1 MVNLHHSI
9 RDSLPVRLGNRK
21 YNIDV
26 ARLAR
31 ATVDP
36 IRQGFDTQGSPGE
49 QSLNQ
54 AGVWKRS
61 RDDWELGAGQR
72 ESDTPESGS
81 RRFFKSTGVNPW
93 VKNELT
99 LLKNTE
105 RAWSDGSTNLYMATA
120 KSGGTSYA
128 YMCDGPNIQASS
140 NSFGSATAITNPC
153 GDDILGIASDGT
165 NVYVVGHTGANAKI
179 VKVTG
184 TTFAT
189 SSDGTDH
196 WMLNSADG
204 VWVANGY
211 LIASVADRLT
221 VLSSGSVASTNADIA
236 SSSFNQV
243 DSWVSV
249 VGSPVGIF
257 AAGNQGVQG
266 RIYYIGINDSTLAPD
281 APVLSSELPI
291 GETVNTIAEYG
302 GLLVIGTSKGIRL
315 AQIQGQGFITYGP
328 LVEISGGVGYLL
340 PQGEFVYFNWDDY
353 DSPFDTTTRS
363 GLGKISLAELTN
375 LLTPAYASDIMVE
388 STTAAV
394 QGIVMDEGNLLFSI
408 SGAGVYK
415 ESANY
420 LTTGSIDEGRFRWG
434 VTELKAPVSI
444 ELRHSSLAA
453 SESVAITVT
462 SDDTTT
468 ATITSDTDDTYT
480 SGIKSISGVTGEYI
494 TPTITLTGAGSTAT
508 PTLHRWT
515 VRAIP
520 MPFVAEVIQLP
531 VILSTQVLYENNN
544 IYHDTWDDYSY
555 IRSLLENRS
564 LVTFTMGDESKTV
577 YVAGVSYERGDINT
591 WTDDDGWFEG
601 MLTVSVVT
609 VQGS

>member
-1 MVNLHHSI
+1 MSLHQTI
-9 RDSLPVRLGNRK
+9 RDALPIRLGNRK
-21 YNIDV
+21 YNIDL

-36 IRQGFDTQGSPGE
+36 IRQGFDTQGNPGE

-72 ESDTPESGS
+72 EADTPESGS
-81 RRFFKSTGVNPW
+81 RRFSESTGINPW

-99 LLKNTE
+99 LLKATTS
-105 RAWSDGSTNLYMATA
+105 AQTSSSTNLYMTTA
-120 KSGGTSYA
+120 KSGGTSRV
-128 YMCDGPNIQASS
+128 YMCEGSNIQTSVDQ
-140 NSFGSATAITNPC
+140 FATDVLVTNPC
-153 GDDILGIASDGT
+153 GGAILGIASDGT
-165 NVYVVGHTGANAKI
+165 NVYVAGNGKV
-179 VKVTG
+179 VKVT
-184 TTFAT
+184 AT
-189 SSDGTDH
+189 SFTTSTDGTDH
-196 WMLNSADG
+196 WVLANVDD

-211 LIASVADRLT
+211 LVASVDDRLT
-221 VLSSGSVASTNADIA
+221 VLSTGSVASTNADIA

-243 DSWVSV
+243 DSWTSV

-266 RIYYIGINDSTLAPD
+266 RIYYIGINDSTSSLNV
-281 APVLSSELPI
+281 PVIAAELPV
-291 GETVNTIAEYG
+291 GETVNIITEYG

-315 AQIQGQGFITYGP
+315 AQIQGQGYITYGP
-328 LVEISGGVGYLL
+328 LIEISGGVNYLL
-340 PQGEFVYFNWDDY
+340 PQGEFVYFNWDNY
-353 DSPFDTTTRS
+353 DSPFDSTTRS
-363 GLGKISLAELTN
+363 GLGRISLAELTDV
-375 LLTPAYASDIMVE
+375 LTPAYASDIMVA
-388 STTAAV
+388 SSTAAV
-394 QGIVMDEGNLLFSI
+394 QGIVMDQGNLLFSI

-420 LTTGSIDEGRFRWG
+420 LSTGSINEGRFRWG
-434 VTELKAPVSI
+434 VTELKAPVSV

-453 SESVAITVT
+453 SEAVAITVT

-468 ATITSDTDDTYT
+468 ATITSDTDATYT
-480 SGIKSISGVTGEYI
+480 SGIKAISGVTGEYI

-520 MPFVAEVIQLP
+520 MPFVAEIIQLP
-531 VILSTQVLYENNN
+531 VILTTQTQHDNRDVYQ
-544 IYHDTWDDYSY
+544 DTWNDYTY
-555 IRSLLENRS
+555 IRSLLEDRA

-577 YVAGVSYERGDINT
+577 YVAGVAYEQGAINK
-591 WTDDDGWFEG
+591 WSDDNGWFEG
-601 MLTVSVVT
+601 VLTVSIVT

>member
-1 MVNLHHSI
+1 MTLHQSI
-9 RDSLPVRLGNRK
+9 RDALPIRLGNRR

-26 ARLAR
+26 SRLAR

-36 IRQGFDTQGSPGE
+36 IRQGLDTQGTPGE

-61 RDDWELGAGQR
+61 RDDWELGGGQR
-72 ESDTPESGS
+72 ESDTPESGL
-81 RRFFKSTGVNPW
+81 RRFYQSTGVNVW

-99 LLKNTE
+99 LLKDTD

-165 NVYVVGHTGANAKI
+165 NVYVVGHTAANAKI

-266 RIYYIGINDSTLAPD
+266 RIYYIGINDSTSALNV
-281 APVLSSELPI
+281 PVIAAELPV
-291 GETVNTIAEYG
+291 GETVNAITEYG

-315 AQIQGQGFITYGP
+315 AQIQGQGYITYGP
-328 LVEISGGVGYLL
+328 LVEISGGVNYLL
-340 PQGEFVYFNWDDY
+340 PQGEFVYFNWDNY

-363 GLGKISLAELTN
+363 GLGKISLAELTDV
-375 LLTPAYASDIMVE
+375 LTPAYASDIMVA
-388 STTAAV
+388 SSTAAV
-394 QGIVMDEGNLLFSI
+394 QGIVMDQGNLLFSI

-420 LTTGSIDEGRFRWG
+420 LTTGSVDEGRFRWG
-434 VTELKAPVSI
+434 VTELKAPVSV

-453 SESVAITVT
+453 SEAVAITVT

-468 ATITSDTDDTYT
+468 ATVTSDTDATYT

-531 VILSTQVLYENNN
+531 VILTTQTQYGNRD
-544 IYHDTWDDYSY
+544 IYQDTWDDYTY
-555 IRSLLENRS
+555 IRSLLEDRS
-564 LVTFTMGDESKTV
+564 LVTFKMGDESKTV
-577 YVAGVSYERGDINT
+577 YIAGVSYEQGSIGK
-591 WTDDDGWFEG
+591 WSDDNGWFEG
-601 MLTVSVVT
+601 VLTVSVVT

>member
-1 MVNLHHSI
+1 M
-9 RDSLPVRLGNRK
+9 
-21 YNIDV
+21 
-26 ARLAR
+26 
-31 ATVDP
+31 
-36 IRQGFDTQGSPGE
+36 
-49 QSLNQ
+49 
-54 AGVWKRS
+54 
-61 RDDWELGAGQR
+61 
-72 ESDTPESGS
+72 
-81 RRFFKSTGVNPW
+81 
-93 VKNELT
+93 
-99 LLKNTE
+99 
-105 RAWSDGSTNLYMATA
+105 
-120 KSGGTSYA
+120 
-128 YMCDGPNIQASS
+128 
-140 NSFGSATAITNPC
+140 
-153 GDDILGIASDGT
+153 
-165 NVYVVGHTGANAKI
+165 
-179 VKVTG
+179 
-184 TTFAT
+184 
-189 SSDGTDH
+189 
-196 WMLNSADG
+196 
-204 VWVANGY
+204 
-211 LIASVADRLT
+211 
-221 VLSSGSVASTNADIA
+221 
-236 SSSFNQV
+236 
-243 DSWVSV
+243 
-249 VGSPVGIF
+249 
-257 AAGNQGVQG
+257 
-266 RIYYIGINDSTLAPD
+266 
-281 APVLSSELPI
+281 
-291 GETVNTIAEYG
+291 
-302 GLLVIGTSKGIRL
+302 
-315 AQIQGQGFITYGP
+315 
-328 LVEISGGVGYLL
+328 L

-353 DSPFDTTTRS
+353 DSPFDATTRS

-434 VTELKAPVSI
+434 VTELKAPVSV

>member
-81 RRFFKSTGVNPW
+81 RRFFKSTGINPW
-93 VKNELT
+93 AKNELT
-99 LLKNTE
+99 LLKDTE
-105 RAWSDGSTNLYMATA
+105 RAWSDSSTNLYMATA
-120 KSGGTSYA
+120 KSGGTSRA
-128 YMCDGPNIQASS
+128 YMCDGPNIQASD
-140 NSFGSATAITNPC
+140 NLFGSATQITNPC

-165 NVYVVGHTGANAKI
+165 NIFVAGNGKV

-184 TTFAT
+184 TTFT
-189 SSDGTDH
+189 SPGADGTDY
-196 WMLNSADG
+196 WTLANVDD

-211 LIASVADRLT
+211 LIASVDDRLT
-221 VLSSGSVASTNADIA
+221 VLSSGSVASTNTDIA

-328 LVEISGGVGYLL
+328 LVEISGGVSYLL

-434 VTELKAPVSI
+434 VTELKAPVSV

>member
-1 MVNLHHSI
+1 MTLHQSV
-9 RDSLPVRLGNRK
+9 RDALPIRLGNRR

-26 ARLAR
+26 SRLAR

-36 IRQGFDTQGSPGE
+36 IRQGLDTQGTPGE

-61 RDDWELGAGQR
+61 RDDWELGGGQR
-72 ESDTPESGS
+72 ESDTPESGL
-81 RRFFKSTGVNPW
+81 RRFYQSTGVNVW
-93 VKNELT
+93 VKNQLT
-99 LLKNTE
+99 LLKDTD

-165 NVYVVGHTGANAKI
+165 NVYVAGNGKV

-184 TTFAT
+184 TTFT
-189 SSDGTDH
+189 SPGADGTNYWTLANVD
-196 WMLNSADG
+196 D

-211 LIASVADRLT
+211 LIASVDDRLT
-221 VLSSGSVASTNADIA
+221 VLSSGSVANTNADIA

-266 RIYYIGINDSTLAPD
+266 RIYYIGINDSTSALNV
-281 APVLSSELPI
+281 PVIAAELPV
-291 GETVNTIAEYG
+291 GETVNAITEYG

-315 AQIQGQGFITYGP
+315 AQIQGQGYITYGP
-328 LVEISGGVGYLL
+328 LVEISGGVNYLL
-340 PQGEFVYFNWDDY
+340 PQGEFVYFNWDNY
-353 DSPFDTTTRS
+353 DSPFDSTTRS
-363 GLGKISLAELTN
+363 GLGKISLAELTDV
-375 LLTPAYASDIMVE
+375 LTPAYASDIMVT
-388 STTAAV
+388 SSTAAL
-394 QGIVMDEGNLLFSI
+394 QGIVMDQGNLLFSI

-420 LTTGSIDEGRFRWG
+420 LTTGSVDEGRFRWG
-434 VTELKAPVSI
+434 VTELKAPVSV

-453 SESVAITVT
+453 SEAVAITVT

-468 ATITSDTDDTYT
+468 ATITSDTDATYT

-531 VILSTQVLYENNN
+531 VILTTQTQYGNRDVYQ
-544 IYHDTWDDYSY
+544 DTWDDYTY
-555 IRSLLENRS
+555 IRSLLEDRS

-577 YVAGVSYERGDINT
+577 YIAGVSYEQGSIGK
-591 WTDDDGWFEG
+591 WSDDNGWFEG
-601 MLTVSVVT
+601 VLTVSVVT

>member
-1 MVNLHHSI
+1 MTLHQSV
-9 RDSLPVRLGNRK
+9 RDALPIRLGNRR

-26 ARLAR
+26 SRLAR

-36 IRQGFDTQGSPGE
+36 IRQGLDTQGTPGE

-61 RDDWELGAGQR
+61 RDDWELGGGQR
-72 ESDTPESGS
+72 ESDTPESGL
-81 RRFFKSTGVNPW
+81 RRFYQSTGVNVW
-93 VKNELT
+93 VKNQLT
-99 LLKNTE
+99 LLKDTD

-165 NVYVVGHTGANAKI
+165 NVYVAGNGKV

-184 TTFAT
+184 TTFT
-189 SSDGTDH
+189 SPGADGTNYWTLANVD
-196 WMLNSADG
+196 D

-211 LIASVADRLT
+211 LIASVDDRLT

-266 RIYYIGINDSTLAPD
+266 RIYYIGINDSTSALNV
-281 APVLSSELPI
+281 PVIAAELPV
-291 GETVNTIAEYG
+291 GETVNAITEYG

-315 AQIQGQGFITYGP
+315 AQIQGQGYITYGP
-328 LVEISGGVGYLL
+328 LVEISGGVNYLL
-340 PQGEFVYFNWDDY
+340 PQGEFVYFNWDNY
-353 DSPFDTTTRS
+353 DSPFDSTTRS
-363 GLGKISLAELTN
+363 GLGKISLAELTDV
-375 LLTPAYASDIMVE
+375 LTPAYASDIMVT
-388 STTAAV
+388 SSTAAL
-394 QGIVMDEGNLLFSI
+394 QGIVMDQGNLLFSI

-420 LTTGSIDEGRFRWG
+420 LTTGSVDEGRFRWG
-434 VTELKAPVSI
+434 VTELKAPVSV

-453 SESVAITVT
+453 SEAVAITVT

-468 ATITSDTDDTYT
+468 ATITSDTDATYT

-531 VILSTQVLYENNN
+531 VILTTQTQYGNRD
-544 IYHDTWDDYSY
+544 IYQDTWDDYTY
-555 IRSLLENRS
+555 IRSLLEDRS
-564 LVTFTMGDESKTV
+564 LVTFKMGDESKTV
-577 YVAGVSYERGDINT
+577 YIAGVSYEQGSIGK
-591 WTDDDGWFEG
+591 WSDDNGWFEG
-601 MLTVSVVT
+601 VLTVSVVT

>member
-1 MVNLHHSI
+1 MSLHQTI

-26 ARLAR
+26 GRLAR

-72 ESDTPESGS
+72 EADTPESGS
-81 RRFFKSTGVNPW
+81 RQYYESTGVNPW
-93 VKNELT
+93 VNNELT
-99 LLKNTE
+99 LLKDTE
-105 RAWSDGSTNLYMATA
+105 LAWSDGSTNLYMATA

-153 GDDILGIASDGT
+153 GNDILGIASDGT
-165 NVYVVGHTGANAKI
+165 NIFVAGNGKV

-184 TTFAT
+184 TTFT
-189 SSDGTDH
+189 SPGADGTDY
-196 WMLNSADG
+196 WTLANVDD
-204 VWVANGY
+204 VWVASGY
-211 LIASVADRLT
+211 LIASVDDRLT
-221 VLSSGSVASTNADIA
+221 VLSSGSVASTSGDIA
-236 SSSFNQV
+236 GSDFNKV

-249 VGSPVGIF
+249 VGAPVGIF

-266 RIYYIGINDSTLAPD
+266 RIFYIGINDSTLAPV
-281 APVLSSELPI
+281 APVIAMELPA
-291 GETVNTIAEYG
+291 GETVNVISEYA
-302 GLLVIGTSKGIRL
+302 GLLIIGTSKGIRL
-315 AQIQGQGFITYGP
+315 GKIEGQGFVSFGS
-328 LVEISGGVGYLL
+328 LLEISGGVNYLL
-340 PQGEFVYFNWDDY
+340 PQGEFVYFNWDNY
-353 DSPFDTTTRS
+353 VSPFDSTDRS
-363 GLGKISLAELTN
+363 GLGRVSLDELTG
-375 LLTPAYASDIMVE
+375 LLTPAYASDIMVTG
-388 STTAAV
+388 TTAAL
-394 QGIVMDEGNLLFSI
+394 QGIVMDQGNLLFSI

-415 ESANY
+415 ESTNY
-420 LTTGSIDEGRFRWG
+420 LSTGSINEGRFRWG
-434 VTELKAPVSI
+434 VTELKAPVSV

-468 ATITSDTDDTYT
+468 ATITSDTDGTYT

-520 MPFVAEVIQLP
+520 MPFVAEIIQLP
-531 VILSTQVLYENNN
+531 VILTTQTQYDNRDVYQ
-544 IYHDTWDDYSY
+544 DTWNDYTY
-555 IRSLLENRS
+555 IRSLLEDRA

-577 YVAGVSYERGDINT
+577 YVAGVAYEQGSIGK
-591 WTDDDGWFEG
+591 WSDDNGWFEG
-601 MLTVSVVT
+601 VLTVSVVT

>member
-1 MVNLHHSI
+1 MSLHQTI

-26 ARLAR
+26 GRLAR

-72 ESDTPESGS
+72 EADTPESGS
-81 RRFFKSTGVNPW
+81 RQYYESTGVNPW

-99 LLKNTE
+99 LLKDTE
-105 RAWSDGSTNLYMATA
+105 LAWSDGSTNLYMATA

-153 GDDILGIASDGT
+153 GNDILGIASDGT
-165 NVYVVGHTGANAKI
+165 NIFVAGNGKV

-184 TTFAT
+184 TTFT
-189 SSDGTDH
+189 SPGADGTDY
-196 WMLNSADG
+196 WTLANVDD
-204 VWVANGY
+204 VWVASGY
-211 LIASVADRLT
+211 LIASVDDRLT
-221 VLSSGSVASTNADIA
+221 VLSSGSVASTSGDIA
-236 SSSFNQV
+236 GSDFNKV

-249 VGSPVGIF
+249 VGAPVGIF

-266 RIYYIGINDSTLAPD
+266 RIFYIGINDSTLAPV
-281 APVLSSELPI
+281 APVIAMELPA
-291 GETVNTIAEYG
+291 GETVNVISEYA
-302 GLLVIGTSKGIRL
+302 GLLIIGTSKGIRL
-315 AQIQGQGFITYGP
+315 GKIEGQGFVSFGS
-328 LVEISGGVGYLL
+328 LLEISGGVNYLL
-340 PQGEFVYFNWDDY
+340 PQGEFVYFNWDNY
-353 DSPFDTTTRS
+353 VSPFDSTDRS
-363 GLGKISLAELTN
+363 GLGRVSLDELTG
-375 LLTPAYASDIMVE
+375 LLTPAYASDIMVTG
-388 STTAAV
+388 TTAAL
-394 QGIVMDEGNLLFSI
+394 QGIVMDQGNLLFSI

-415 ESANY
+415 ESTNY
-420 LTTGSIDEGRFRWG
+420 LSTGSINEGRFRWG
-434 VTELKAPVSI
+434 VTELKAPVSV

-468 ATITSDTDDTYT
+468 ATITSDTDGTYT

-520 MPFVAEVIQLP
+520 MPFVAEIIQLP
-531 VILSTQVLYENNN
+531 VILTTQTQYDNRDVYQ
-544 IYHDTWDDYSY
+544 DTWNDYTY
-555 IRSLLENRS
+555 IRSLLEDRA

-577 YVAGVSYERGDINT
+577 YVAGVAYEQGSIGK
-591 WTDDDGWFEG
+591 WSDDNGWFEG
-601 MLTVSVVT
+601 VLTVSVVT